1 MGSHQRKYRV
11 IGLTENGA
19 STQTFPFER
28 AGNKIDM
35 TVQHY
40 FEKELNVRLR
50 YNYVFLCWK
59 ILFVLGLM
67 CLFDVLVLGF
77 YRSAVTVYFISCT
90 FLRKYQNVSII
101 KRFYNFLV
109 IVFKWVQS
117 DINEKS
123 KRTQGRCSNGVYPFQ
138 SWFT

>member
-1 MGSHQRKYRV
+1 
-11 IGLTENGA
+11 
-19 STQTFPFER
+19 
-28 AGNKIDM
+28 
-35 TVQHY
+35 
-40 FEKELNVRLR
+40 
-50 YNYVFLCWK
+50 
-59 ILFVLGLM
+59 M

-123 KRTQGRCSNGVYPFQ
+123 KRTQGGCSNGVYPFL
-138 SWFT
+138 SWFTYDFGHMINIRLYSNV